1 MNEGGA
7 DLSGSR
13 GEGKEMKAIRETNR
27 PKRGKARTRLGWLR
41 QLLDPFFRLAPSWL
55 EQRNNQEPLQRQGL
69 TINGSRC
76 LGENRPNGDRCH
88 WWWRPSFDEDDE
100 VLTTLLMCFL
110 DKRPM
115 FRF

>member
-41 QLLDPFFRLAPSWL
+41 QLLDPLTLFSTGSELVGTSPAP
-55 EQRNNQEPLQRQGL
+55 GL
-69 TINGSRC
+69 TIGV
-76 LGENRPNGDRCH
+76 G
-88 WWWRPSFDEDDE
+88 
-100 VLTTLLMCFL
+100 V
-110 DKRPM
+110 
-115 FRF
+115 